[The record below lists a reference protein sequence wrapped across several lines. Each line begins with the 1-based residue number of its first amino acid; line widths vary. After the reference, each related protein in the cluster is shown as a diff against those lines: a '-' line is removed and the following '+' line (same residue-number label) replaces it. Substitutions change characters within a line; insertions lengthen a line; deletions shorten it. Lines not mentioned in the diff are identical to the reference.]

1 MDRMTEGLLRGDA
14 AIATLAGKRVLV
26 TGAGGFI
33 GGHVVEALLAAGAH
47 VRALVHYNGRND
59 WGTLDELDRD
69 ADGPGASL
77 EVVAGDVRDPHQMMR
92 VVAGCDVVLHLAAL
106 IAIPYSYVAPQ
117 SYVATNV
124 TGTLNILEAARI
136 HGTSRVVVTST
147 SEVYGT
153 ARYVPI
159 DLEHPLQG
167 QSPYSASKIGADKIA
182 ESYHLSFDVPV
193 VTLRP
198 FNTYGP
204 RQSDRAVIPT
214 IAAQLVAK
222 VPVLRLGRVDPVR
235 DFLYVGD
242 TARAFLLA
250 GSVGGIEGRTLHV
263 GTGVGVTIGEVA
275 ERLMAVSGH
284 VVPIETEQR
293 RLRPEGSEVERLLCD
308 GSVANTVLDFAPR
321 IDLDT
326 GLLRVYQSVQRRI
339 AAYRPERYQR

>member
-1 MDRMTEGLLRGDA
+1 MTTADLRGDA
-14 AIATLAGKRVLV
+14 AIATLAGKRVLL

-33 GGHVVEALLAAGAH
+33 GGHVVEALVAAGAK

-59 WGTLDELDRD
+59 WGTIDELD
-69 ADGPGASL
+69 ADVRGAI
-77 EVVAGDVRDPHQMMR
+77 EVVTGDVRDPHQMIR
-92 VVAGCDVVLHLAAL
+92 VVEGCDVVLHLAAL
-106 IAIPYSYVAPQ
+106 IAIPFSYVAPQ
-117 SYVATNV
+117 SYIETNI

-136 HGTSRVVVTST
+136 HGTPRVVVTST

-159 DLEHPLQG
+159 DLQHPLQG

-182 ESYHLSFDVPV
+182 ESYHLSFDTPV

-222 VPVLRLGRVDPVR
+222 VPTLRLGRIDPVR
-235 DFLYVGD
+235 DFLYAGD

-250 GSVGGIEGRTLHV
+250 GSVPGIEGRTLHV

-275 ERLMAVSGH
+275 ERLMKVSDH
-284 VVPIETEQR
+284 VVPIQTEQQ
-293 RLRPEGSEVERLLCD
+293 RLRPDGSEVERLLCD
-308 GSVANTVLDFAPR
+308 SSVANEVLGFAAR
-321 IDLDT
+321 VDLDT
-326 GLLRVYQSVQRRI
+326 GLLRVYENVQRRI
-339 AAYRPERYQR
+339 GSYRPDRYQR